1 MDTKIYCNLFSTF
14 PPTPWIQKSLL
25 WYKLEPWSDSSKAQ
39 NNYFFIFIYLF
50 IYFIYFFK
58 LLTVEMSPPH
68 GSNSEFWVR
77 EQRWSG
83 KKRHKKYFF
92 TQLTVHTTLTEFFTE
107 VLSCNTD
114 AWLIT
119 WQARM
124 ITRNVVVYMGR
135 SRIWEKKSFVRQ
147 EWQSAKRVTFLL
159 LICMMNKVP
168 GKSSSNYFNHIVRQ
182 ECNYMY
188 PAYAKWD

>member
-1 MDTKIYCNLFSTF
+1 MAVSHLYITCNFLKSEHQGELIAC
-14 PPTPWIQKSLL
+14 IQKFRATCSPPFPLHPEYRSLS
-25 WYKLEPWSDSSKAQ
+25 SDTSLSHEATAARHKITIFL
-39 NNYFFIFIYLF
+39 FFLFLFIYLF
-50 IYFIYFFK
+50 ILFIFIFFK
-58 LLTVEMSPPH
+58 LLTVEMSPLH
-68 GSNSEFWVR
+68 GSKSEFWVR

-119 WQARM
+119 WLARM

-135 SRIWEKKSFVRQ
+135 SRIWEKKDVSGRNDR
-147 EWQSAKRVTFLL
+147 AL
-159 LICMMNKVP
+159 
-168 GKSSSNYFNHIVRQ
+168 G
-182 ECNYMY
+182 
-188 PAYAKWD
+188 A